1 MKVELIEQLGIT
13 PTPGGID
20 KLLQLQ
26 DTQNYYDRG
35 IVNLRMGGSL
45 SSGFDTDD
53 WELDDYNQQI
63 QELKEEKR
71 SLGFSGENSQ
81 RKTRINQALRGLRL
95 ERLKKRFRGFGSGIA
110 ETLGQGLLRQ
120 HISQPQLDQFADETQ
135 ANIVA
140 EAAGEEIPFETPAQ
154 DVLGFGESSLFEGLL
169 PERGF
174 ESLLPERGATAAEV
188 PIDETGYALPP
199 EVQEEQWVTLDPLR
213 LGWRI
218 RTAPHG
224 EFSGNLE
231 KQFGNFSEE
240 YSPWKARN
248 KRYNKETRQWEFR
261 APPDYMEKKA
271 WISAMRGPLRS
282 RNKMAEGGIVNLA
295 GGGGAR
301 GGGASA
307 PLINPFEKGDAA
319 AVAAAQANPFSPYYQ
334 GDPQLHPIF
343 NTQPY
348 TPYPSAMSE
357 FGQTIKDMPWAD
369 IGLGAA
375 TGGIWNLFK
384 NVGQWGANKWEGVG
398 SRDRLLSELN
408 NAWANASP
416 TERDEIE
423 LMMNKIENMSTD
435 EFQKA
440 TEGYAIPGYDPDT
453 GQTFKTLPGQ
463 DMRAGMTGAS
473 AMMMMPVYDAMYNV
487 GGPGKARGAG
497 STYGQ
502 SQRMQRKE
510 QNKINKRADLY
521 DMFGNEQSYLDQG
534 YPPEQAKYY
543 ADTFMQTYGTG
554 ESYRDMMAA
563 KNFGTRG
570 VGYGTIAE
578 RSAMGQD
585 VQYFDADPKG
595 RPANWSDIYA
605 HYKQTGS
612 WDESPVAT
620 WGGG

>member
-1 MKVELIEQLGIT
+1 M
-13 PTPGGID
+13 
-20 KLLQLQ
+20 
-26 DTQNYYDRG
+26 
-35 IVNLRMGGSL
+35 
-45 SSGFDTDD
+45 
-53 WELDDYNQQI
+53 
-63 QELKEEKR
+63 
-71 SLGFSGENSQ
+71 
-81 RKTRINQALRGLRL
+81 A
-95 ERLKKRFRGFGSGIA
+95 
-110 ETLGQGLLRQ
+110 
-120 HISQPQLDQFADETQ
+120 QPPSDAQLDQFA
-135 ANIVA
+135 
-140 EAAGEEIPFETPAQ
+140 EAVDAGSDTAARDILGG
-154 DVLGFGESSLFEGLL
+154 DVFGTITGGISDLLQNARELRESSAATGPGLAMPFFTGVQEDPLFEG
-169 PERGF
+169 GVI
-174 ESLLPERGATAAEV
+174 AAEA

-307 PLINPFEKGDAA
+307 PLINPYERGDAA

-435 EFQKA
+435 EFQTA